1 MLSVLLLFTL
11 GSLVAAESQELLQ
24 SCADGQ
30 ENVILTSSIYLSQDN
45 LTLGINVHLF
55 NEGLTSVDLRGAAI
69 TLPFSLMQFTNAE
82 SPLVSDV
89 VQPSLLT
96 FTCNPFGTILEGT
109 LTKDVFAD
117 SFLQGKTPCWTFPI

>member
-55 NEGLTSVDLRGAAI
+55 NEGLTSVDQRAFRVGELH
-69 TLPFSLMQFTNAE
+69 QAE
-82 SPLVSDV
+82 
-89 VQPSLLT
+89 
-96 FTCNPFGTILEGT
+96 
-109 LTKDVFAD
+109 
-117 SFLQGKTPCWTFPI
+117 W